1 MKSVEAIHSRRCL
14 LLIDWMPAATVELRE
29 SEFLL
34 WRDRAERRRE
44 QGASGLF
51 MLSLTR

>member
-29 SEFLL
+29 IVSFCFGEAEQ
-34 WRDRAERRRE
+34 RDGESRE
-44 QGASGLF
+44 PPGFSC
-51 MLSLTR
+51 